1 MSVAAPSAGAIQRGD
16 LLFTAAPGAL
26 DELPQPFVV
35 AGRLPRLLRQLQA
48 RDPDVAILGF
58 GLGAVGALMLEQRP
72 GMRLVGVE
80 PDQALASAIPEPL
93 RRRVEIESIDALT
106 FLRRTRR
113 RFDLVFDDCFVL
125 AGGDAVRPAELTRHA
140 GLVARRLRAG
150 GVYVRNL
157 LPGPGLSVADQSRD
171 LSSRFPHV
179 ALRTFRE
186 WENVFAVASARP
198 IRSGWRSRLY

>member
-1 MSVAAPSAGAIQRGD
+1 MSVAPPSTGAIRRGD
-16 LLFTAAPGAL
+16 LFFTAAPGAL

-35 AGRLPRLLRQLQA
+35 AGRLPRLIRQLQG
-48 RDPDVAILGF
+48 REPQVAILGF
-58 GLGAVGALMLEQRP
+58 GLGAVGALMLEQHP

-80 PDQALASAIPEPL
+80 PDQALASAIPQPL
-93 RRRVEIESIDALT
+93 CCRVEIERSDALT

-125 AGGDAVRPAELTRHA
+125 AGEDAVRPAELTRHA
-140 GLVARRLRAG
+140 DLVARRLRAG

-157 LPGPGLSVADQSRD
+157 LPAPGLSVADQSRD
-171 LSSRFPHV
+171 LRRRFPHV

-186 WENVFAVASARP
+186 WENVFAIASVRP
-198 IRSGWRSRLY
+198 ILSGWRSRLY